1 MRSIRWS
8 EGEILETVCP
18 DCHMVNVKPRGF
30 RCECGCFIISVQ
42 SLITE
47 DNLPHGR
54 VWDLRGEKPRLLK
67 DDRSKPLYACW
78 KTCMPY
84 GMYVC
89 ADGREVLFNRL
100 YEPIL
105 QRRPGEGV
113 SEIDRKEYV
122 DSIRQ
127 GWLYG
132 GGHWADAPY
141 GHRGV
146 RCRKRLVE
154 AVRAFKAG
162 EPVEPMLRGTDPNA
176 PNLLSS
182 IKNRV
187 LRYTRREQW
196 DFEIRVSA

>member
-1 MRSIRWS
+1 MKSIRWS

-18 DCHMVNVKPRGF
+18 DCHTVSVKCKGF
-30 RCECGCFIISVQ
+30 RCECGCFIII
-42 SLITE
+42 ITSQRGE
-47 DNLPHGR
+47 ERVPAGR
-54 VWDLRGEKPRLLK
+54 VWDM
-67 DDRSKPLYACW
+67 RSEYPKLVQNNQSDPKFICW
-78 KTCMPY
+78 KTFMPY

-122 DSIRQ
+122 ESIRQ

-132 GGHWADAPY
+132 GGHWEDTPY
-141 GHRGV
+141 GHKGV
-146 RCRKRLVE
+146 ACRKRLVE

-162 EPVEPMLRGTDPNA
+162 EPVEPMLRGTDPNG
-176 PNLLSS
+176 PNLLTP

-196 DFEIRVSA
+196 DFEFRASA